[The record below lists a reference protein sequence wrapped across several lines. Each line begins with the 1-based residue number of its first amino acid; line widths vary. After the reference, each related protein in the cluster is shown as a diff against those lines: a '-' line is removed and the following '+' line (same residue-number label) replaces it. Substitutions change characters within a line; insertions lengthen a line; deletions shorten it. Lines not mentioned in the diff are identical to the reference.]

1 MMEPSALAA
10 VAAIAASAGALARV
24 TRIRR
29 IHVLGIPLLLLGWT
43 GLLATILPES
53 VSGHRAVVALGFV
66 AAAGLALILARLLD
80 GAVRWLL
87 VVGAAVL
94 TIRVPV
100 PTGDGTA
107 MLLGPLYAVI
117 GIAACI
123 VLLRE
128 LRDLRRTDPL
138 LPDRGG
144 ATRLLDVG
152 AALLPATATL
162 SLMWSFDPPATT
174 EALAFFLVPF
184 VLLYACVRAL
194 ATDHEDFKPAA
205 WALVATGVVV
215 AFVGLVQV
223 ATGEVW
229 WNPKV
234 IDANRFR
241 SDFRTNS
248 LYWDPNMYGRALVI
262 AILAV
267 VAWLLVRRVSR
278 RGTPLLVGILG
289 VLVLALW
296 YTYSQSSWIALAAGL
311 TVVAVLTMP
320 PRPRRWVAALL
331 LVFAIVA
338 TPTAGRLLAG
348 DDASGRRDVVNTG
361 IALAAERPVLGWG
374 IGTFEAAAR
383 ARELERGDTDPG
395 LVASHTTPITVF
407 AELGLLGA
415 FTYLTL
421 LTGAVVAILARW
433 RRSSTPAAAARARG
447 DVQDAGT
454 GWPIAPVVWASGALF
469 ALVAHSFLYAG
480 FFEDPTLWVVLAV
493 LASLPT
499 VADDEPGD
507 RTEVS
512 HDSVIAPPALRSPQH
527 L

>member
-1 MMEPSALAA
+1 MEVGALEAI
-10 VAAIAASAGALARV
+10 AAIAASAGALARV

-29 IHVLGIPLLLLGWT
+29 IHVLGIPLLLLGWA
-43 GLLATILPES
+43 GLLATILPDS
-53 VSGHRAVVALGFV
+53 LATHRAVVVLGFLG
-66 AAAGLALILARLLD
+66 AAGLALFLARVLD
-80 GAVRWLL
+80 CAVRWLL
-87 VVGAAVL
+87 VAGAIVL

-100 PTGDGTA
+100 PTGDGNA
-107 MLLGPLYAVI
+107 MLLGPLYVVI
-117 GIAACI
+117 GLIACI

-128 LRDLRRTDPL
+128 LRELRAGERL

-144 ATRLLDVG
+144 ATRLVDVG
-152 AALLPATATL
+152 AAVLPATATL

-184 VLLYACVRAL
+184 VLLYACLRTL
-194 ATDHEDFKPAA
+194 ASAREDLKPAA
-205 WALVATGVVV
+205 WALVASGVVV
-215 AFVGLVQV
+215 ALVGLFQKAV
-223 ATGEVW
+223 GEVW

-241 SDFRTNS
+241 ADFRTNS

-278 RGTPLLVGILG
+278 RGTPLLAG
-289 VLVLALW
+289 VLLVLVAALW
-296 YTYSQSSWIALAAGL
+296 FTYSQSSWVALAAGL
-311 TVVAVLTMP
+311 TIVAVLTLP
-320 PRPRRWVAALL
+320 PNPRRWVAGALL
-331 LVFAIVA
+331 LLVLVG
-338 TPTAGRLLAG
+338 TPAAARHLAG
-348 DDASGRRDVVNTG
+348 DDASGRRDVINTG
-361 IALAAERPVLGWG
+361 ISLAAERPVLGWG

-383 ARELERGDTDPG
+383 ARELERGNADPG

-421 LTGAVVAILARW
+421 LTSAVVTMLARW
-433 RRSSTPAAAARARG
+433 RRTSTPAAAARARG
-447 DVQDAGT
+447 DFDDAGT
-454 GWPIAPVVWASGALF
+454 GWPIAPVIWASGALF
-469 ALVAHSFLYAG
+469 ALIAHSLLYAG

-493 LASLPT
+493 LASLPN
-499 VADDEPGD
+499 VIDDEVVESD
-507 RTEVS
+507 ES
-512 HDSVIAPPALRSPQH
+512 ALASPALRSPQR